1 MIRLAAILLFVL
13 YLVFC
18 TSLYRI
24 ARYLC
29 VKHAFTAFIPVVNL
43 VYFSY
48 TSDKLVIE
56 SHDAAHSHLRYML
69 VGFMVVGIIGLL
81 LLHLEP
87 YDITI
92 ISGRIM
98 LLSGCIF
105 IMLTVCAGYINI
117 LIAGYKHPLL
127 VALLSL
133 IIPFPIFLFIA
144 SFTIKPYVEESLELY
159 SEH

>member
-1 MIRLAAILLFVL
+1 MIRLAAALLIIL

-18 TSLYRI
+18 ISLYRI

-29 VKHAFTAFIPVVNL
+29 VKHEFTAFIPVVNL

-56 SHDAAHSHLRYML
+56 THDAAHSHLRYML
-69 VGFMVVGIIGLL
+69 VGFMVVGLIGLL

-98 LLSGCIF
+98 LLSGCVF
-105 IMLTVCAGYINI
+105 TMLTMCAGYVNI

-133 IIPFPIFLFIA
+133 IIPFPIFLLIA
-144 SFTIKPYVEESLELY
+144 SFTIKPYVEESIELY

>member
-1 MIRLAAILLFVL
+1 MIRFATALLIILYF
-13 YLVFC
+13 VFC

-24 ARYLC
+24 AKYLC
-29 VKHAFTAFIPVVNL
+29 AGHELMAFIPFANL
-43 VYFSY
+43 VYFSF
-48 TSDKLVIE
+48 TSDRLVLE
-56 SHDAAHSHLRYML
+56 SHDAKHSYLRYVI
-69 VGFMVVGIIGLL
+69 VGFIAVGLIGLL

-98 LLSGCIF
+98 LLSGCVF
-105 IMLTVCAGYINI
+105 TMLTMCAGYVNI

-144 SFTIKPYVEESLELY
+144 SFTIKPYVEESIELY